1 MSADDGL
8 RDEMRRFF
16 ARRPDP
22 LALDEVTAARVLSGH
37 LDPADAPPAFAA
49 VTRVIGAATA
59 AGSPDELAGE
69 DQAVSA
75 FRATHRP
82 AEPRSSRARGVR
94 LATLIAAALLVLGGV
109 AGAVSTGALPDG
121 AQSVAHDALGAV
133 GVSVPAP
140 TSRATRPS
148 GLPRRSPRAVGP
160 NLPADRPR
168 SRPVPTTTGRPPGT
182 PPSAPPRTRRPT
194 DTFLL
199 SACRAYLS
207 GRVSPT
213 GSRAAASAYRYLV
226 ARAGGAASVAAFC
239 QGVVRSA
246 GP

>member
-49 VTRVIGAATA
+49 VARVLGAAA
-59 AGSPDELAGE
+59 APGSPDELVGE
-69 DQAVSA
+69 DRAVAA
-75 FRATHRP
+75 FRATRRP
-82 AEPRSSRARGVR
+82 AEEPSGRSRGVR
-94 LATLIAAALLVLGGV
+94 IATLVTAALLVLGGV

-140 TSRATRPS
+140 TSRATRPP
-148 GLPRRSPRAVGP
+148 GLPRRSPHAVGP

-182 PPSAPPRTRRPT
+182 PPSTPPRTRRPT

-207 GRVSPT
+207 GRISPT
-213 GSRAAASAYRYLV
+213 GSRAAASAYRSLV
-226 ARAGGAASVAAFC
+226 ARAGGAANVAAFC
-239 QGVVRSA
+239 QGMVRSA